1 MATEHSVAPTL
12 AIDPPVRIA
21 ELAGEL
27 SEKMDRSI
35 NQIKDVNSKARLL
48 SFNAQIEAARAGGQ
62 TGAAFAVVAQ
72 AMQELSGR
80 TSRVAD
86 DMINETGTSIGEL
99 NEISNSLRSKVRG
112 TRLADLAAGNIDII
126 DRNLF
131 ERTCDVRWW
140 ATDSSVVDALSNPTP
155 ETLAFASKRMGVIL
169 SAYTVYFDLVLTDRD
184 GRILA
189 SGNPDLFN
197 SVGTNVAEQT
207 WFSSARSTTHGDM
220 YGFQTCHA
228 SSLVNDERA
237 LTYSCA
243 VREGGSATG
252 SVLGVLGAV
261 FKWDDLAQT
270 IVNSTP
276 LTADEWEGS
285 RVCIVDDHGLVL
297 ADSDNQQLTDTLEID
312 LNKVLAS
319 ETGFTIETYRG
330 EETIVS
336 HAKAPGYEGYSTGW
350 HSIILQAA

>member
-1 MATEHSVAPTL
+1 MATDPTTTPAPIVD
-12 AIDPPVRIA
+12 APVRIA

-86 DMINETGTSIGEL
+86 DMINETGNSIGEL
-99 NEISNSLRSKVRG
+99 NEISNALRSNVRG
-112 TRLADLAAGNIDII
+112 TRLADLAGANIDVI

-140 ATDSSVVDALSNPTP
+140 ATDSSVVDALSDPTP
-155 ETLAFASKRMGVIL
+155 DALAFASKRMGVIL

-184 GRILA
+184 GRVLA
-189 SGNPDLFN
+189 NGFPNQYN
-197 SVGTNVAEQT
+197 SVGTNVANQE
-207 WFSSARSTTHGDM
+207 WFTSARSTTHGDQ

-228 SSLVNDERA
+228 SPLVGDERA

-243 VREGGSATG
+243 VREGGSANG

-270 IVNSTP
+270 SVKNTP
-276 LTADEWEGS
+276 LTKDEWKGS
-285 RVCIVDDHGLVL
+285 RACIIDDNGLIL
-297 ADSDNQQLTDTLEID
+297 ADSDDQQLAETLEID
-312 LNKVLAS
+312 VARVLSAENGYS
-319 ETGFTIETYRG
+319 IENYRG
-330 EETIVS
+330 KETIVS
-336 HAKAPGYEGYSTGW
+336 HAKAPGYEGYTTGW
-350 HSIILQAA
+350 HSLILQTA